1 MTAGGRNPFDMRDVR
16 RLRIHLARVVPQARR
31 DTRAVMMRGAL
42 NIKNGWRQNARQS
55 APKHAPA
62 YPRTIGFDLLAFGPD
77 QLLAAIGPD
86 KDAKQGA
93 LGNLLE
99 YGSVNN
105 PPHNDGQ
112 RALWDELPAFEA
124 QMALIQQRGLTWW

>member
-1 MTAGGRNPFDMRDVR
+1 MTGRNPFGMGDVR
-16 RLRIHLARVVPQARR
+16 RLQRHLARVVPQARR

-42 NIKNGWRQNARQS
+42 NIKREWAQNARQT

-62 YPRTIGFDLLAFGPD
+62 YPRAVGFDLLAFGPD

-86 KDAKQGA
+86 KGMPQGA

-99 YGSVNN
+99 YGSVHN
-105 PPHNDGQ
+105 PPHNDGG
-112 RALWDELPAFEA
+112 RALLNELPAFEA